1 MMAGFVELMND
12 VDQRLAASTEE
23 QLLKAAVELKLP
35 EEDVGKAKSK
45 GRTGLKRVI
54 RRFLYREEL
63 EDSEDE
69 GESVWQG
76 VAKILGKVDKD
87 GDEHVVELK
96 ARTTELPR
104 DPPSQPEPDQP
115 AEEEAEDTL
124 KRSPILKRTNQL
136 PTTTGDQET
145 SAQRWKT
152 TVREAYDLAKQTSQ
166 AKAEATKKTRDQGL
180 HPLPLEQGDRVL
192 NADLYDPED
201 CSPPQQNRRKPPRM
215 RQPPPVLTYTQLGE
229 PQQWRRD
236 PNVNMVQAELQRMDR
251 QPGLYYPHPHQRM
264 MHQADPWPWDA
275 GLPRG
280 QQQVRIPNEMPS
292 FISRPAW
299 DTEQFQQW
307 QPWMTKT
314 TAPQSTF
321 SQRTPV
327 NI

>member
-1 MMAGFVELMND
+1 MMAGFEELIED
-12 VDQRLAASTEE
+12 VLQRLLASTEE

-45 GRTGLKRVI
+45 GRAGLKRVI
-54 RRFLYREEL
+54 RRFLDGDEL
-63 EDSEDE
+63 EDSEDG
-69 GESVWQG
+69 GEAVWQG
-76 VAKILGKVDKD
+76 IAKILGKGDRD
-87 GDEHVVELK
+87 GDENVVEVK
-96 ARTTELPR
+96 ARTTKLPR
-104 DPPSQPEPDQP
+104 DPPTQPKPDQP
-115 AEEEAEDTL
+115 AEEEADDTSE
-124 KRSPILKRTNQL
+124 RSSILKMTSQL

-152 TVREAYDLAKQTSQ
+152 AMREAYDLAKQTSQ
-166 AKAEATKKTRDQGL
+166 AKA
-180 HPLPLEQGDRVL
+180 EQGDRVL

-201 CSPPQQNRRKPPRM
+201 CSPPQQNRRNPPRM
-215 RQPPPVLTYTQLGE
+215 GQPPPVLTYTQLGE

-236 PNVNMVQAELQRMDR
+236 PDVNMMQAELPRMNG

-275 GLPRG
+275 SLPRG
-280 QQQVRIPNEMPS
+280 QQQMCIPDEMPS

-299 DTEQFQQW
+299 DAEQFQQW

-321 SQRTPV
+321 SQRTTMT
-327 NI
+327 I